1 MKQKNIEL
9 NLTSWDKVE
18 KGVKP
23 TASFIVRSMDG
34 KLELKIQDGIIGGI
48 ITSEGEIPLK
58 QEITEKFP
66 YMNDVVVNDLEENDE
81 SC

>member
-34 KLELKIQDGIIGGI
+34 KLELNIQDGIIGGI
-48 ITSEGEIPLK
+48 ITSEGEIP
-58 QEITEKFP
+58 
-66 YMNDVVVNDLEENDE
+66 
-81 SC
+81 